1 MGKNVT
7 VTHVGASSIGRL
19 VGTVNAIVALAGGI
33 IGSLATISSI
43 VSSQNYSLW
52 QNIGLSALIVAG
64 GIIVLPLLAF
74 VFGWLYGALVGVIWN
89 VLLGASGGL
98 DMTIEDVVDKIYF
111 FKHRRVY
118 SLPSKR

>member
-98 DMTIEDVVDKIYF
+98 DTTIEDVVDK
-111 FKHRRVY
+111 K
-118 SLPSKR
+118 